1 MLINQHLGEA
11 EQVYIYAKGASGS
24 MDLIFLRPTP
34 PRGGGDQR
42 WSQLAETLGDCHTL
56 LVNGVGPNPKKVL
69 SEAGL
74 HVQEVEGL
82 ISDAF
87 YALENGQSL
96 SHLFKREAFACGTSC
111 SGNGEGC

>member
-1 MLINQHLGEA
+1 
-11 EQVYIYAKGASGS
+11 
-24 MDLIFLRPTP
+24 MDLISLRPTP

-87 YALENGQSL
+87 YALGNGQSL
-96 SHLFKREAFACGTSC
+96 SHLFKRESFACGTSC